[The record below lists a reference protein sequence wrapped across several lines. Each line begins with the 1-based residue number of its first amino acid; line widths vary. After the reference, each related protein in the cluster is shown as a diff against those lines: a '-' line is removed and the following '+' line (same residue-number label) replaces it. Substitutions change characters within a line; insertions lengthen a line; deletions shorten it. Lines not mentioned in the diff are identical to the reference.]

1 MREGFKPMIMSM
13 CWDKLGGQTSKT
25 QTLLDVQG
33 DSGGSV
39 MHLKGKN
46 YESIGIVSWGVEGC
60 QVHPKSAFHRI
71 HNHGSKYPL
80 FLKSP
85 ISTINNQSWPVTR
98 SQELRQWCTEWPQ
111 ACRGS
116 SKALKVLLIMNI
128 VFNSIEGSGLCPREA
143 DPVRHC
149 VTVAGKWNAGL
160 LCSNIF

>member
-1 MREGFKPMIMSM
+1 MIMSM

-46 YESIGIVSWGVEGC
+46 YETIGIVSWGVEGC
-60 QVHPKSAFHRI
+60 QVHPKSAFHKI

-85 ISTINNQSWPVTR
+85 IYTMNNHDLWHEVRSSVSDAPSDLKPAVDPRKPWRSFWSWILSSTPLKDPACVHVRRTPSGIVS
-98 SQELRQWCTEWPQ
+98 LLQ
-111 ACRGS
+111 A
-116 SKALKVLLIMNI
+116 KA
-128 VFNSIEGSGLCPREA
+128 
-143 DPVRHC
+143 
-149 VTVAGKWNAGL
+149 NAGL
-160 LCSNIF
+160 LCNNIF